1 MADEKNELDE
11 LGREIRRIIADNEK
25 FLARV
30 MDDEFE
36 PDEEDGEGEEEV
48 LEEL

>member
-1 MADEKNELDE
+1 MVDEKNELDE
-11 LGREIRRIIADNEK
+11 LSSEIRKIIAENEK

-36 PDEEDGEGEEEV
+36 PDEGYEEEEEIV
-48 LEEL
+48 EEL

>member
-1 MADEKNELDE
+1 MVDEKNELDE
-11 LGREIRRIIADNEK
+11 LGREIRKIIAENEK

-36 PDEEDGEGEEEV
+36 PEEDGEEEEGEV
-48 LEEL
+48 VEEL